1 MQAKP
6 LLSFLFVGCSFF
18 FSPLVS
24 AQAPKSFQLTVDGDT
39 LNVIDHE
46 GKKQGPWINQ
56 VPELRGEPGYE
67 EEGLYIDDQKD
78 GYWRKYTLQGDLMAV
93 EFYKKGGKDGVQ
105 RYFTFFGN
113 LEREET
119 WRGYN
124 PDSPYDTIAV
134 YGADNNEILEYK
146 IVKAEPYSVKH
157 GTWRYY
163 DEGNLVNTEEWD
175 RNNLVPKKTVATAPT
190 DKPKKI
196 EKTPEMMEWDKKN
209 SGKKRGLR
217 DGQTGF

>member
-1 MQAKP
+1 MHANP
-6 LLSFLFVGCSFF
+6 ILSLIIFCCGLLI
-18 FSPLVS
+18 S
-24 AQAPKSFQLTVDGDT
+24 AQTSAQGHKSFQLTVDGDT

-56 VPELRGEPGYE
+56 LPELRGEPGYE

-78 GYWRKYTLQGDLMAV
+78 GYWRKYSLQGDLMAV
-93 EFYKKGGKDGVQ
+93 EFFKRGGKDGIQ

-113 LEREET
+113 LEREES

-134 YGADNNEILEYK
+134 YGADNNEIIEYK
-146 IVKAEPYSVKH
+146 IVAAVPYSIKH
-157 GTWRYY
+157 GTWNFY
-163 DEGNLVNTEEWD
+163 DEGVLVNTEEYD
-175 RNNLVPKKTVATAPT
+175 RNNLVPKKAVATVP
-190 DKPKKI
+190 DEKPKKV
-196 EKTPEMMEWDKKN
+196 EKTAEMMEWDKKN

-217 DGQTGF
+217 DGQTGM